1 MIKNQLHIT
10 ALVLFALIAAALLF
24 NQVTAKSYRISNAN
38 LAELSSKPELFISY
52 AELKS
57 LLEKGSLDAFQVV
70 DLRPAGEFVQAHLP
84 SAFNI
89 PFEAWDATRE
99 ASKKIRPKS
108 PVLLYAGEEY
118 QAVAAQMMLLS
129 QGFRSVRAIPGSYDH
144 ISRHVLEAWDPSYGH
159 FREDKARFNYPWFF
173 RGQPSPAE
181 GESLAPQI
189 PQAAPPRQPVAGGC

>member
-24 NQVTAKSYRISNAN
+24 NQITAKSYRISNAN
-38 LAELSSKPELFISY
+38 LAKLSGKPELFISY

-57 LLEKGSLDAFQVV
+57 ILEEGSLDAFQVI
-70 DLRPAGEFVQAHLP
+70 DLRPAGEFKRAHLP
-84 SAFNI
+84 SAIHI
-89 PFEAWDATRE
+89 PFEAWRDRKNTGQIR
-99 ASKKIRPKS
+99 SKK

-118 QAVAAQMMLLS
+118 QAVAVQMMLLS
-129 QGFRSVRAIPGSYDH
+129 QGIRSVKAIPGSYDH

-173 RGQPSPAE
+173 RGQPSPTG

-189 PQAAPPRQPVAGGC
+189 PQAAPPRQPVTGGC